1 MSGTAGGTTIEDDG
15 GSGFAPVSRFSSAV
29 ASVVSGDPDQVTKV
43 DPAPPADPEGPSV
56 PDRSATVLRRF
67 GGPVAGGLA
76 YVIGAVALFWNV
88 WSNDPTKFTQIGG
101 DTYLNTWLL
110 NWTPYALVHGHN
122 PFFSTYANYPFGV
135 NTLANTSE
143 PLLGLVTAPVTW
155 IWGPITS
162 FNVLMTAAIVLSAG
176 SGYLFARR
184 WVSWKPAAFAGGL
197 LYGFS
202 PYMTAVSDNQHI
214 HLSFAVFPPLIFL
227 ALDELL
233 VRQRHSSIRWG
244 VALAALLVAQFFV
257 SSEVLFTTIVIAG
270 CGGVVLLVVGRRSIR
285 DHAAHAL
292 VGLVAAGVITVVVL
306 TYPVWFALYGPGHI
320 AGPTQLVPQAY
331 RADLLGAIQPDSLLR
346 FAPSSLARTADHFA
360 NDPAENGS
368 YLGIPLVVALIV
380 TVVWLRRRPVVV
392 VTAVTG
398 LIAFILSLGGALALD
413 QSPAI
418 NGSGGAKGRIPL
430 PETLLGKTSLLKNTI
445 PSRFSL
451 YVALFASLLLA
462 IFLEAL
468 YQRWTRHHRSAHS
481 SAGRHPGLT
490 AALVGLI
497 GLVALVPMVPVAPF
511 GDISNVDI
519 PPYFLSPAVHRIPA
533 GSVAMLYPYPSALF
547 PNAQVWQ
554 AEGGMPFKMPGAYLL
569 VPGANQQIAFSPTYS
584 YSRPTLSATVFI
596 QLGQGSAPPE
606 TPALRSALLAQMRS
620 WHVQTFLAT
629 MGGTVQ
635 PAQAMGF
642 ITWLLGQPTALRDG
656 TYVWSHLDLH

>member
-1 MSGTAGGTTIEDDG
+1 L
-15 GSGFAPVSRFSSAV
+15 VY
-29 ASVVSGDPDQVTKV
+29 VV
-43 DPAPPADPEGPSV
+43 
-56 PDRSATVLRRF
+56 
-67 GGPVAGGLA
+67 
-76 YVIGAVALFWNV
+76 GAVYLFWDV

-122 PFFSTYANYPFGV
+122 PFFSNYANYPFGV

-155 IWGPITS
+155 IFGPITS
-162 FNVLMTAAIVLSAG
+162 FNVLMTGAIVLSAG

-214 HLSFAVFPPLIFL
+214 HLSFAVFPPLIFI

-244 VALAALLVAQFFV
+244 MALAALLVGQFFV
-257 SSEVLFTTIVIAG
+257 SSEVLFTTIVVAC
-270 CGGVVLLVVGRRSIR
+270 CGVVVLLVVGRRSIR
-285 DHAAHAL
+285 DRAAHAL
-292 VGLVAAGVITVVVL
+292 VGLCAAAVITVVVL

-331 RADLLGAIQPDSLLR
+331 RADLLGAIEPDSLLR
-346 FAPSSLARTADHFA
+346 FAPTSLARTADHFA

-368 YLGIPLVVALIV
+368 YLGIPLIAALIV

-398 LIAFILSLGGALALD
+398 LVAFILSLGGALALD

-418 NGSGGAKGRIPL
+418 NAAGGAKGRIPL
-430 PETLLGKTSLLKNTI
+430 PETLLGKTTLLKNTI

-451 YVALFASLLLA
+451 YVALCASLLMA

-468 YQRWTRHHRSAHS
+468 YRRWTQHHSVHSAHS
-481 SAGRHPGLT
+481 SHSGTGRRPWFAG
-490 AALVGLI
+490 ALVGLV
-497 GLVALVPMVPVAPF
+497 GLVAMVPMVPMAPF
-511 GDISNVDI
+511 GDIANVAI

-547 PNAQVWQ
+547 PNAQMWQ
-554 AEGGMPFKMPGAYLL
+554 AEAGMPFKMPGAYLL
-569 VPGANQQIAFSPTYS
+569 VPGANQQIAFSPALS
-584 YSRPTLSATVFI
+584 YTRATLSATVFI
-596 QLGQGSAPPE
+596 QLGEGTAVPQ
-606 TPALRSALLAQMRS
+606 TPAVRTALLAQMRA

-629 MGGTVQ
+629 MGGTTK

-642 ITWLLGQPTALRDG
+642 LSWLLGKPTALREG
-656 TYVWSHLDLH
+656 TYVWSHLPLH

>member
-1 MSGTAGGTTIEDDG
+1 MPKSGTAAGVTTEGGD
-15 GSGFAPVSRFSSAV
+15 SSAPVSRFSSAV
-29 ASVVSGDPDQVTKV
+29 ASVVAADPDGATDAGKG
-43 DPAPPADPEGPSV
+43 PPPDLEGPPV
-56 PDRSATVLRRF
+56 PDRLTTIWRRF
-67 GGPVAGGLA
+67 GTPVVAGLV

-101 DTYLNTWLL
+101 DTFLNTWLL

-155 IWGPITS
+155 IFGPITS
-162 FNVLMTAAIVLSAG
+162 FNVLMTGAVVLSAG
-176 SGYLFARR
+176 AGYLFARR
-184 WVSWKPAAFAGGL
+184 WVSWKPAAFVGGL

-214 HLSFAVFPPLIFL
+214 HLSFAVFPPLILL

-244 VALAALLVAQFFV
+244 VALAALVVAQFFV
-257 SSEVLFTTIVIAG
+257 SSEVLFTTIVVAA
-270 CGGVVLLVVGRRSIR
+270 CGVVVVLVVGRRSIR

-292 VGLVAAGVITVVVL
+292 VGLAAAAVITVVVL
-306 TYPVWFALYGPGHI
+306 TYPVWFALDGPGHI

-368 YLGIPLVVALIV
+368 YLGIPLIAALIV
-380 TVVWLRRRPVVV
+380 TVVWLRHRPVVV
-392 VTAVTG
+392 VAAVTG

-418 NGSGGAKGRIPL
+418 NVSGGAQGRIPL

-468 YQRWTRHHRSAHS
+468 YLRWTQHRSAHS
-481 SAGRHPGLT
+481 SKGRHPGL
-490 AALVGLI
+490 AVALVAVI
-497 GLVALVPMVPVAPF
+497 GLVALVPLVPVAPF

-554 AEGGMPFKMPGAYLL
+554 AEAGMPFKMPGAYLL
-569 VPGANQQIAFSPTYS
+569 VPGANQQIAFSPALS
-584 YSRPTLSATVFI
+584 YSRATLSATTFI
-596 QLGQGSAPPE
+596 QLGEGSAPPE
-606 TPALRSALLAQMRS
+606 TPALRAALLAQMRS

-629 MGGTVQ
+629 MGGTTN
-635 PAQAMGF
+635 PSQAMGF
-642 ITWLLGQPTALRDG
+642 ITWLIGKPTALRDG
-656 TYVWSHLDLH
+656 TYVWSHLQLH